1 MKTRIISAIV
11 GIAILIPVLWFSGTL
26 VFPLVMAL
34 LAMLAAG
41 EICFAVGARKKY
53 YYLIPSL
60 LYALGLPLLLWLTFS
75 GGRLAVAVSGLV
87 SIAYILV
94 LFFITVLLGGKE
106 KFSSVAE
113 IAVGVVYVTVAF
125 ASLYLLRALN
135 GGAYIYGLV
144 FIGSWVTDT
153 MAYFSGR
160 LFGKHK
166 LCPAISPKKTVEG
179 SIGGTV
185 FCLLGFVLYGF
196 IMQKCCDLSPNYLM
210 LAIAG
215 AAVALVSQMGDL
227 TASLLKR
234 EHNVKDYGRIMP
246 GHGGVMDRFDSIIA
260 VSIFL
265 LLWRALP
272 QTFAFFY

>member
-1 MKTRIISAIV
+1 MRQIKNLLTIYKLGHDKLTGA
-11 GIAILIPVLWFSGTL
+11 
-26 VFPLVMAL
+26 AL
-34 LAMLAAG
+34 LFVALIGAWATD
-41 EICFAVGARKKY
+41 IFA
-53 YYLIPSL
+53 YL
-60 LYALGLPLLLWLTFS
+60 
-75 GGRLAVAVSGLV
+75 
-87 SIAYILV
+87 
-94 LFFITVLLGGKE
+94 
-106 KFSSVAE
+106 
-113 IAVGVVYVTVAF
+113 VGVTV
-125 ASLYLLRALN
+125 
-135 GGAYIYGLV
+135 
-144 FIGSWVTDT
+144 
-153 MAYFSGR
+153 
-160 LFGKHK
+160 GKHK

-179 SIGGTV
+179 SIGGPV

-196 IMQKCCDLSPNYLM
+196 IMQKCCDLSPHYLM